1 VNNLN
6 NIPEYLQVP
15 EYLKKYTTKLE
26 FAHTEALKLGH
37 DVAGKVFR
45 DGMHIV
51 DKLDVAIDG
60 NRWDEVKEL
69 EAKLDAI
76 CGPNLQRAAL
86 QIMLKHFAGLYDA
99 LCVLEDAALD
109 EDGNHPD
116 YISEIGTASLDL
128 ETVLMRCQYHFAA
141 VSDDNDTL
149 MEE

>member
-1 VNNLN
+1 MNDSLN
-6 NIPEYLQVP
+6 IP
-15 EYLKKYTTKLE
+15 EYLKKYISKLDL
-26 FAHTEALKLGH
+26 AYTEALKLDREAG
-37 DVAGKVFR
+37 GKVYN

>member
-1 VNNLN
+1 VNDSLN
-6 NIPEYLQVP
+6 MPKYLQ
-15 EYLKKYTTKLE
+15 KYTAKLDL
-26 FAHTEALKLGH
+26 AYTEVLKL
-37 DVAGKVFR
+37 DREAGSKVYN

-99 LCVLEDAALD
+99 LCVLEYAALD

-128 ETVLMRCQYHFAA
+128 ETVLMRCKYHFAA
-141 VSDDNDTL
+141 ASDDNDTL
-149 MEE
+149 LEE

>member
-1 VNNLN
+1 VNDSLN
-6 NIPEYLQVP
+6 IP
-15 EYLKKYTTKLE
+15 EYLKKYISKLDL
-26 FAHTEALKLGH
+26 AYTEALKLDREAG
-37 DVAGKVFR
+37 GKVYN